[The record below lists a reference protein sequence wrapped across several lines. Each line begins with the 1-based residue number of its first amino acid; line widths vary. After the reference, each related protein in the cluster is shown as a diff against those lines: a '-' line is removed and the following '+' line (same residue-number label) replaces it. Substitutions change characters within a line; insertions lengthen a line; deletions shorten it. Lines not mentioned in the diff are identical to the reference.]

1 MFVFLFFG
9 SKQHSA
15 SIFIADTGFVKLND
29 SFFIHTNDT
38 LCIAFFYNMLLG
50 FK

>member
-1 MFVFLFFG
+1 MSVFLFFG

-15 SIFIADTGFVKLND
+15 SIFIADTGFLKVND
-29 SFFIHTNDT
+29 SFFIYGNDT
-38 LCIAFFYNMLLG
+38 LCKAVFYNMLLD